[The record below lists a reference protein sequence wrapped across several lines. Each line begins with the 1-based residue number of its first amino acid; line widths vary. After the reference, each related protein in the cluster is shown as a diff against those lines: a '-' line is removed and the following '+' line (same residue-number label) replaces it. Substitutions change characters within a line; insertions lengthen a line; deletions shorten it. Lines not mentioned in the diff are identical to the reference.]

1 MKMFEQMN
9 FLNVGTPLFQKELLR
24 QKVPCAHVDWKP
36 AAGGN
41 VAIIEHLD
49 RLMDNPEVNEA
60 NQKAASRIKNS
71 KAVWTDMDIAKNV
84 VPGMKLTV
92 ILHAG
97 PPISY
102 EDMCGPMQ
110 GAVQGAL
117 IYEGLASDTKTADCL
132 ARSGKIEFSPNH
144 EHNCVGPMAGI
155 LSAHMPVFIIENDTY
170 GNKSYA
176 NVNEGLG
183 KVLRFGANHP
193 DVIERLNYIKN
204 EFYPVLQKAVRLSGG
219 VDLRNLTAQGL
230 SMGDECHNRNK
241 ATTALLLRDLLP
253 FFFDTGF
260 PEKQIKRAIMFIRDN
275 EHFYLNLSMAACKCT
290 MDAAHGIPNS
300 SIVTTM
306 ARNGVEFG
314 IRISGTPEDQ
324 WFTGPAQTVNG
335 LLFPGFEDSDAALDL
350 GDSAITETTGIGGF
364 SMAASPAIVQFV
376 GGCVSDA
383 LHYSELMYEI
393 TETESNSF
401 FLPALDFRGSATGI
415 DIRKVVA
422 TGILPVIN
430 TGIAHKKAG
439 VGQVGAGIVHPP
451 MVCFENA
458 LLSL

>member
-1 MKMFEQMN
+1 MFEQMN
-9 FLNVGTPLFQKELLR
+9 FLNVGTPLFQRELLR
-24 QKVPCAHVDWKP
+24 QNIPCAHVDWKP
-36 AAGGN
+36 VAGGN
-41 VAIIEHLD
+41 TKIIENLD
-49 RLMDNPEVNEA
+49 RLMENPEVDKANHEA
-60 NQKAASRIKNS
+60 ANRIKNS
-71 KAVWTDMDIAKNV
+71 KAVWIDMDIAENV
-84 VPGMKLTV
+84 VPGMKAFT
-92 ILHAG
+92 IFHAG

-102 EDMCGPMQ
+102 KDMCGPMQ

-117 IYEGLASDTKTADCL
+117 IYEGLAGDADEADRL

-144 EHNCVGPMAGI
+144 EHDCVGPMAGI
-155 LSAHMPVFIIENDTY
+155 LSAHMPVFVVENSTY

-183 KVLRFGANHP
+183 KVLRFGANGP
-193 DVIERLNYIKN
+193 DVLERLNYIKN
-204 EFYPVLQKAVRLSGG
+204 EFFPVVKEAVRLSDGI
-219 VDLRNLTAQGL
+219 DLRNLTAQGL

-241 ATTALLLRDLLP
+241 ATTALLLRDLFP
-253 FFFDTGF
+253 FFFETGL
-260 PEKQIKRAIMFIRDN
+260 PEEQVKKAILFISNN

-314 IRISGTPEDQ
+314 LRVSGLPKNQ
-324 WFTGPAQTVNG
+324 WFTGPAQMVEG
-335 LLFPGFEDSDAALDL
+335 LLFPGFEDSDAAPDL

-383 LHYSELMYEI
+383 VHYSEQMYEI
-393 TETESNSF
+393 TETESSSF

-415 DIRKVVA
+415 DVRKVVA

-439 VGQVGAGIVHPP
+439 VGQIGAGIVHPP
-451 MVCFENA
+451 MECFENA
-458 LLSL
+458 LMAL

>member
-1 MKMFEQMN
+1 MFEQMN
-9 FLNVGTPLFQKELLR
+9 FLNVGAPLFQRELLR
-24 QKVPCAHVDWKP
+24 QNIPCAHVDWKP
-36 AAGGN
+36 VAGGN
-41 VAIIEHLD
+41 TKVIESLD
-49 RLMDNPEVNEA
+49 RLMENPDVDKANHEA
-60 NQKAASRIKNS
+60 ANRIKNS
-71 KAVWTDMDIAKNV
+71 KAVWTDMDIAENV
-84 VPGMKLTV
+84 VPGMKTFT
-92 ILHAG
+92 IFHAG

-102 EDMCGPMQ
+102 KDMCGPMQ

-117 IYEGLASDTKTADCL
+117 IYEGLAGDTDEADKL

-144 EHNCVGPMAGI
+144 EHDCVGPMAGI
-155 LSAHMPVFIIENDTY
+155 LSAHMPVFVVENSTY

-176 NVNEGLG
+176 NINEGLG
-183 KVLRFGANHP
+183 KVLRFGANGP
-193 DVIERLNYIKN
+193 DVLERLNYIKN
-204 EFYPVLQKAVRLSGG
+204 EFFPVVKEAVRLSGG
-219 VDLRNLTAQGL
+219 IDLRNLTAQGL

-241 ATTALLLRDLLP
+241 ATTALLLRDLFP
-253 FFFDTGF
+253 FFFETGL
-260 PEKQIKRAIMFIRDN
+260 PEEQVKKAILFISNN

-314 IRISGTPEDQ
+314 LRISGLPKNQ
-324 WFTGPAQTVNG
+324 WFTGPAQMVEG
-335 LLFPGFEDSDAALDL
+335 LLFPGFEDSDAAPDL

-383 LHYSELMYEI
+383 IHYSAQMYEI
-393 TETESNSF
+393 TETESSSF

-415 DIRKVVA
+415 DVRKVVA

-451 MVCFENA
+451 MICFENA
-458 LLSL
+458 LMAL